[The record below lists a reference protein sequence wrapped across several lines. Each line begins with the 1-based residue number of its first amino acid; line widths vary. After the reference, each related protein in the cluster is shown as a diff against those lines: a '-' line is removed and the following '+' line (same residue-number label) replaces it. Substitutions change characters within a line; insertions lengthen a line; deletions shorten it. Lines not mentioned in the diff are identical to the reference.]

1 MPETTLVSMPD
12 FLSTSHWVWVDYA
25 IAVIIGVSAIV
36 GLVRGFIRE
45 AFALLTWA
53 VAVWVGMQY
62 SRDLSALFQNAITY
76 PSARIALAFTLLF
89 ITTLILGGLINFLLK
104 QLVDKTGLTGSDRL
118 VGMGFGIVRGAILVA
133 VLVMLAGLT
142 PLPED
147 PWWKQS
153 VLISPFQ
160 SLAVWLKDHIP
171 SSLAGYINYR

>member
-1 MPETTLVSMPD
+1 MLD
-12 FLSTSHWVWVDYA
+12 LFSTSLWVWVDYA
-25 IAVIIGVSAIV
+25 IAGIIGISAIV

-53 VAVWVGMQY
+53 IAVWVGMQY
-62 SRDLSALFQNAITY
+62 SRDLSMLFQNAISY
-76 PSARIALAFTLLF
+76 PSARIALAFAVLF
-89 ITTLILGGLINFLLK
+89 FATLILGGLINFLLK
-104 QLVDKTGLTGSDRL
+104 QLVEKTGLSGSDRL

-153 VLISPFQ
+153 LLIPPFQ

-171 SSLAGYINYR
+171 SSVAGYINYR